1 MIDNFTFTLHDI
13 HHMYHL
19 NDIESEYLTLINNKL
34 KNTLIHRKNKIDN
47 NKQKWDIAKKLTNDY
62 ELILHTMKKENK
74 QPISRAYY
82 KIFEIISEFHEYFVD
97 TMISKTAHIA
107 EGPGGFIE
115 AIVDMFPNKSFMKH
129 GITLKSSNNNKI
141 PSWKFSKQYMFKN
154 NIRLHFGKD
163 GTGDM
168 YDLNNCKHFIQEV
181 GYATCSVITADGG
194 FDFSKDYNE
203 QEYNFNSLLWSEIYM
218 IIKLQSTS
226 GSCIFKIFDMFNQS
240 TIDAMYIISLLY
252 DKMYIIK
259 PFSSRPANSEKYVV
273 ATQFNNNFLI
283 KDRILNLIEY
293 NWRTKHN
300 INLPTDISSKKRYN
314 NFIYNMTIYNT
325 YYTNRQIT
333 YIDKTLYD
341 VNLFEQMNEVD
352 KLKYIDSIKS
362 KNEKQCIEWCKQYGI
377 RL

>member
-129 GITLKSSNNNKI
+129 
-141 PSWKFSKQYMFKN
+141 
-154 NIRLHFGKD
+154 
-163 GTGDM
+163 
-168 YDLNNCKHFIQEV
+168 
-181 GYATCSVITADGG
+181 
-194 FDFSKDYNE
+194 
-203 QEYNFNSLLWSEIYM
+203 
-218 IIKLQSTS
+218 
-226 GSCIFKIFDMFNQS
+226 
-240 TIDAMYIISLLY
+240 
-252 DKMYIIK
+252 
-259 PFSSRPANSEKYVV
+259 
-273 ATQFNNNFLI
+273 
-283 KDRILNLIEY
+283 
-293 NWRTKHN
+293 
-300 INLPTDISSKKRYN
+300 
-314 NFIYNMTIYNT
+314 
-325 YYTNRQIT
+325 
-333 YIDKTLYD
+333 
-341 VNLFEQMNEVD
+341 
-352 KLKYIDSIKS
+352 
-362 KNEKQCIEWCKQYGI
+362 
-377 RL
+377 